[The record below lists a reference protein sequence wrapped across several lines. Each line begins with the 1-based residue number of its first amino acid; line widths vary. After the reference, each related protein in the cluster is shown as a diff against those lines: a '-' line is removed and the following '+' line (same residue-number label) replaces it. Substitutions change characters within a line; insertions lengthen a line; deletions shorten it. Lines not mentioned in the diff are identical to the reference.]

1 MAVRRRAA
9 QDVPPPA
16 PIGRPATTPEGR
28 ENQLIAAAVDLAYQQ
43 IRDGTASAQVITHY
57 LKLGS
62 TREQLE
68 QEKLRR
74 ENDLLSARAEA
85 MESAKH
91 IEELYVNA
99 IAAMR
104 SYSGQPPLEME
115 DPGADEDIY

>member
-1 MAVRRRAA
+1 MAVRRGAA
-9 QDVPPPA
+9 RDVPPPQ

-28 ENQLIAAAVDLAYQQ
+28 ENQLIGAAVDLAERQLV
-43 IRDGTASAQVITHY
+43 DGTASAQVITHY

-74 ENDLLSARAEA
+74 ENDLLQARAEA

-104 SYSGQPPLEME
+104 SYSGQPPLELE
-115 DPGADEDIY
+115 DTSADEDLY